1 MMLMIL
7 YNRARSGL
15 NMNESRRYQMANK
28 DQEKWIWVDLE
39 MTGLDPETCVI
50 IEVAVIVTD
59 SELNEEAQYEGVIW
73 QPDER
78 LEQMIPFVKQMH
90 TANGLIQK
98 VKKSQLQ
105 LEQAEDAILEML
117 KANVAEGKGLLA
129 GNSVWQDR
137 RFLTKYMPKV
147 EAYLHYRQIDVSSLK
162 VLANAW
168 HPKDG
173 SPPNKNSN
181 HTALSDIRASM
192 QELQFYRQRFFGD
205 PDS

>member
-1 MMLMIL
+1 
-7 YNRARSGL
+7 
-15 NMNESRRYQMANK
+15 MANK
-28 DQEKWIWVDLE
+28 HEEKWVWVDLE

-50 IEVAVIVTD
+50 IEVAVIITD
-59 SELNEEAQYEGVIW
+59 NQLNEEAQYEGVIW
-73 QPDER
+73 QPDAR

-98 VKKSQLQ
+98 VKKSELK

-117 KANVAEGKGLLA
+117 KTNVAEGKGLLA

-173 SPPNKNSN
+173 SPPNKSSN

-192 QELQFYRQRFFGD
+192 QELQFYRHRFFKNSTD
-205 PDS
+205 

>member
-1 MMLMIL
+1 MT
-7 YNRARSGL
+7 
-15 NMNESRRYQMANK
+15 NK
-28 DQEKWIWVDLE
+28 HQEKWVWVDLE

-59 SELNEEAQYEGVIW
+59 TEFNEEAQYEGVIW

-78 LEQMIPFVKQMH
+78 LEEMIPFVKQMH

-162 VLANAW
+162 VLASAW

-173 SPPNKNSN
+173 SPPNKSSN

-192 QELQFYRQRFFGD
+192 QELQFYRGRFFE
-205 PDS
+205 SSAS

>member
-1 MMLMIL
+1 
-7 YNRARSGL
+7 
-15 NMNESRRYQMANK
+15 MAHT

-50 IEVAVIVTD
+50 IEVAVIITD
-59 SELNEEAQYEGVIW
+59 SQLNEEGQYEGVIW

-78 LEQMIPFVKQMH
+78 LDAMIPFVKQMH
-90 TANGLIQK
+90 TANGLIEK
-98 VKKSQLQ
+98 VKKSKLQ
-105 LEQAEDAILEML
+105 LAQAEDAILDL
-117 KANVAEGKGLLA
+117 LQSHVAQGKGLLA